1 MKKAT
6 VAVGLSGGVD
16 SALSAALLKQAGYRV
31 TGVYLECYR
40 ENGCRSDQDR
50 QDALAVALHLGIPFQ
65 SLDFRGVYKEK
76 VLAYFYQRYQQGD
89 TPNPDLLCNR
99 EIKFGLFAN
108 WAQQQGFDHL
118 ATGHYAAIKQGR
130 LHTSVDTK
138 KDQSYFL
145 SLVAPAIW
153 QRVIFP
159 LNQLTKQQVRQ
170 KARDLG
176 LPNSDKKDSMGIC
189 FVGKVAMRDFLQD
202 KVQAS
207 PGEVVLQVDG
217 KKKVVGEHRGL
228 PFYTLGQRHGFDLR
242 LSTTN
247 APAYYVQAKDW
258 QRNQLLIAD
267 KAALMTKQFSFQ
279 ALSLNFTQALCAL
292 GDKKLLVR
300 IRHQGKL
307 VPVVGLSK
315 SRVVLAQALF
325 APASGQF
332 AVFYQRDVDGG
343 YYCLG
348 AGEIVN
354 D

>member
-145 SLVAPAIW
+145 SLVAPAI
-153 QRVIFP
+153 
-159 LNQLTKQQVRQ
+159 
-170 KARDLG
+170 
-176 LPNSDKKDSMGIC
+176 
-189 FVGKVAMRDFLQD
+189 
-202 KVQAS
+202 
-207 PGEVVLQVDG
+207 
-217 KKKVVGEHRGL
+217 
-228 PFYTLGQRHGFDLR
+228 
-242 LSTTN
+242 
-247 APAYYVQAKDW
+247 
-258 QRNQLLIAD
+258 
-267 KAALMTKQFSFQ
+267 
-279 ALSLNFTQALCAL
+279 TQ
-292 GDKKLLVR
+292 
-300 IRHQGKL
+300 
-307 VPVVGLSK
+307 
-315 SRVVLAQALF
+315 
-325 APASGQF
+325 
-332 AVFYQRDVDGG
+332 
-343 YYCLG
+343 
-348 AGEIVN
+348 
-354 D
+354 

>member
-40 ENGCRSDQDR
+40 QHGCSSQQDR
-50 QDALAVALHLGIPFQ
+50 QDALAVALHLSIPFQ
-65 SLDFRGVYKEK
+65 SLDFRGAYQEK

-108 WAQQQGFDHL
+108 WVQQQGFDYL

-138 KDQSYFL
+138 KAQSYFL

-202 KVQAS
+202 KVKAN

-267 KAALMTKQFSFQ
+267 KASLMTKQFNFRV
-279 ALSLNFTQALCAL
+279 LSLSFHQACDAL
-292 GDKKLLVR
+292 DKKQLWVK
-300 IRHQGKL
+300 IRHQGKM